1 MHPTPFYHKS
11 RSIAQVEGT
20 EATTSSSSS
29 ISHRLND
36 LQDLQENTDKL
47 LQLRIFQQAL
57 AQECSNKQIDE
68 LLGGDKCVDG
78 ILEGSLR
85 FLDICST
92 AKECRQISKESLH
105 ELHSVIKRRK
115 ANETV
120 FTTEGG
126 KYLASRNK
134 LKKAIR
140 KALRNLKT
148 IKSEGNQSRADDQQ
162 SRSSCSLKE
171 LACDSQE
178 SQTNEF
184 DKVDAA
190 LHSFLSHKP
199 SPIEYLLNQIENLEM
214 CIQDLEI
221 GVEHLT
227 RKLIRNIVSLLN
239 IFNH

>member
-1 MHPTPFYHKS
+1 MDVRSKS
-11 RSIAQVEGT
+11 RWLLVFKSVPLLPSTPHPLISQNEEHLHRLRDSKATSSI
-20 EATTSSSSS
+20 SSSSL
-29 ISHRLND
+29 SHKLNAFLD
-36 LQDLQENTDKL
+36 LHDCADN
-47 LQLRIFQQAL
+47 
-57 AQECSNKQIDE
+57 
-68 LLGGDKCVDG
+68 DKCVDG

-148 IKSEGNQSRADDQQ
+148 IK
-162 SRSSCSLKE
+162 K
-171 LACDSQE
+171 

-239 IFNH
+239 IFNR